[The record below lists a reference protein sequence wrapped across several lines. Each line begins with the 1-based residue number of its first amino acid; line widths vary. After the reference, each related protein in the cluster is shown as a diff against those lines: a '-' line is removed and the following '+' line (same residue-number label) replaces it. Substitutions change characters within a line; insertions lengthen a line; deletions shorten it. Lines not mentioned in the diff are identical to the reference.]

1 MARAG
6 RSRRSSAELAWRV
19 ARSTPPCRLR
29 PVPCGLPSSARHT
42 RVRHGIQA
50 ASARAA
56 PGSALNCVLQTR
68 CRRLRSPCLWRFE
81 PGAPIKK
88 SAGSRRSP
96 QIESSVCGV
105 VRGSAARENRG
116 QPPVQRAL
124 AIPGSSPRCRADPPA
139 AELDKRGRGGLAGAA
154 SVWGSVGSYGRIR
167 RKGAAADRWRRVARP
182 SAVHRRRTSQ
192 RPLPLEC
199 SGERREEEGTISV
212 AVGGGANV
220 SCRTEAASSL
230 LPSQLPSP
238 DGGQSDTSRRPD
250 VVRDRSLG
258 LPPIRL
264 RYRTHCRRWAPGR
277 VVSRA

>member
-6 RSRRSSAELAWRV
+6 RSRRSSA
-19 ARSTPPCRLR
+19 
-29 PVPCGLPSSARHT
+29 
-42 RVRHGIQA
+42 
-50 ASARAA
+50 
-56 PGSALNCVLQTR
+56 VLQTR

-124 AIPGSSPRCRADPPA
+124 AIPGSSPRCRADPRSGTRQARP
-139 AELDKRGRGGLAGAA
+139 GRARWR
-154 SVWGSVGSYGRIR
+154 SIRMRSVGSYGRIR
-167 RKGAAADRWRRVARP
+167 RKGAVADRWRRVARP

-192 RPLPLEC
+192 RPVPLEC
-199 SGERREEEGTISV
+199 SGERREEEGPSRWVSAAEQMSV
-212 AVGGGANV
+212 AERKPRPRCCLR
-220 SCRTEAASSL
+220 SCR
-230 LPSQLPSP
+230 PP

-258 LPPIRL
+258 LPPVRL
-264 RYRTHCRRWAPGR
+264 RYRTHCRRWAAGR